1 VLNTA
6 AYLGLMQC
14 IYFPRATPV
23 SSNRQRN
30 EFRFR
35 SLTNIFSLLKY
46 HFAPKLTS
54 RGKVRRFSLTAK
66 AIVQFKPHQH
76 FGIIKRFPQKKM
88 LIGRQ
93 VSKFSIRM
101 TCWKH
106 QGRNWYARSVK
117 EERKGV
123 CTSNYVDTAL
133 HKMN

>member
-54 RGKVRRFSLTAK
+54 LGKVRRYSLTAK
-66 AIVQFKPHQH
+66 SIVQFKPHHH
-76 FGIIKRFPQKKM
+76 FGIIKRFPQKK
-88 LIGRQ
+88 
-93 VSKFSIRM
+93 
-101 TCWKH
+101 
-106 QGRNWYARSVK
+106 NA
-117 EERKGV
+117 
-123 CTSNYVDTAL
+123 
-133 HKMN
+133 HKTPGFQIFIFNPDDVLEASR